1 MKTLVIIAGVIAALY
16 IIAAAS
22 LYVFQRR
29 LIYVP
34 YPNRETPAEA
44 GLDGVREVVL
54 ETPDGA
60 RLIAWYA
67 AAAPGR
73 PTFLYFHG
81 NAGGLADRAD
91 RIRRFAGAG
100 YGLFMPAYRG
110 YSGSTGNPS
119 EAAINADARLAY
131 EYLRKAGVAER
142 AIVLYGESLGSG
154 VAVRLASEREVGAVI
169 LDAPYTSLPDVAK
182 MLYPIMPVR
191 TFMVDRYDSQKH
203 IAAVRAPILI
213 LHGTN
218 DTVIPLALGRALF
231 EAAPEPKEMAVF
243 QGAGH
248 SDIYAHGAWQRVDAF
263 LGAHLGGAS
272 APGAASPPAGKSLP
286 R

>member
-1 MKTLVIIAGVIAALY
+1 MKTLLIIAGVIAALY
-16 IIAAAS
+16 VIAAGS

-34 YPNRETPAEA
+34 YPERVTPAEV

-54 ETPDGA
+54 EAPDGA

-73 PTFLYFHG
+73 PTLLYFHG
-81 NAGGLADRAD
+81 NAGGLATRAD
-91 RIRRFAGAG
+91 RISRFAGAG
-100 YGLFMPAYRG
+100 YGVFMPAYRG
-110 YSGSTGNPS
+110 YSGSTGSPS

-131 EYLRKAGVAER
+131 EYLRKGGVAER

-154 VAVRLASEREVGAVI
+154 VAVRLASERDVGAVI

-191 TFMVDRYDSQKH
+191 TFMVDRYDSRKH

-248 SDIYAHGAWQRVDAF
+248 SDIYAHGAWPRLEAF
-263 LGAHLGGAS
+263 LGAHLGAAS
-272 APGAASPPAGKSLP
+272 APAGKSPP

>member
-1 MKTLVIIAGVIAALY
+1 MKTLLMIVGVIAVLY
-16 IIAAAS
+16 VIAVGS

-34 YPNRETPAEA
+34 DTEREAPADA
-44 GLDGVREVVL
+44 GLRGVREVVL
-54 ETPDGA
+54 QTPDGA

-67 AAAPGR
+67 AAGPGK

-81 NAGGLADRAD
+81 NAGSLSDRAE

-100 YGLFMPAYRG
+100 YGVFMPSYRG
-110 YSGSTGNPS
+110 YSGSSGSPS
-119 EAAINADARLAY
+119 EAALHADARLAY
-131 EYLRKAGVAER
+131 EYLRGLGVAER

-154 VAVRLASEREVGAVI
+154 VAVRLAAERPVGAVI
-169 LDAPYTSLPDVAK
+169 LDAPYTSLPDVGK
-182 MLYPIMPVR
+182 MFYPIMPVQ
-191 TFMVDRYDSQKH
+191 TFMVDRFDSKKH

-213 LHGTN
+213 LHGTQ
-218 DTVIPLALGRALF
+218 DTVVPLVLGKALF
-231 EAAPEPKEMAVF
+231 EVAPEPKEMAVL

-248 SDIYAHGAWQRVDAF
+248 SDIYAFGAFPRLEDF
-263 LGAHLGGAS
+263 LRAHLGDVSARGA
-272 APGAASPPAGKSLP
+272 PT